1 MLVRLTESEIG
12 HQAAL
17 EAQPLVAIS
26 ILNWNGWP
34 DTLKC
39 LASVRQ
45 LQYSNFLMIVADNG
59 SWDDSTE
66 KIKAWAVEN
75 LGPGQVL
82 ADYDRATALCG
93 GEEQT
98 ERALQQAS
106 PPGRLVLIRNQENL
120 GFTGG
125 NHVTIHYALSRSNA
139 ADFVLLLNND
149 AVVSPTCLAR
159 LVDAIKESKAGI
171 AEAAIF
177 NEGSMT
183 PDGPW
188 IPPRWQ
194 IRLEKFFGENMGR
207 FAAEGN
213 CQEVVA
219 AHGSAMLMRSE
230 MLRAVFS
237 TQGEYLHERFFMYL
251 EDVGISVR
259 SRKLG
264 HPCIRVND
272 AVVWHKGA
280 ASSGGKYN
288 CLEYYYSHRNALLL
302 SKELPRGGKLIVR
315 VVNFPRILGRIAKC
329 LLHRRYAAAH
339 AIFSGLIDGYRGVD
353 GKWKRHDRGRSRD
366 GAVTKGPSG
375 S

>member
-1 MLVRLTESEIG
+1 MGVTKCEIG
-12 HQAAL
+12 HQAARQ
-17 EAQPLVAIS
+17 AWPLVAIS

-39 LASVRQ
+39 LAAVRK
-45 LQYSNFLMIVADNG
+45 LQYPNYIMVVADNG
-59 SWDDSTE
+59 SWDDSAE
-66 KIKAWAVEN
+66 KIKAWGCEN

-82 ADYDRATALCG
+82 ADYDRATALRA
-93 GEEQT
+93 GEAQT
-98 ERALQQAS
+98 ELALEQVS
-106 PPGRLVLIRNQENL
+106 SPGRLVLIRNQENL

-125 NHVTIHYALSRSNA
+125 NNVTIHYALSRSNA

-149 AVVSPTCLAR
+149 AVVSPTCLAC

-177 NEGSMT
+177 NEGSMA
-183 PDGPW
+183 PDRPW
-188 IPPRWQ
+188 IPPRWH
-194 IRLEKFFGENMGR
+194 IRFEKFFGENIGP
-207 FAAEGN
+207 FAAEGKF
-213 CQEVVA
+213 QEVVA

-237 TQGEYLHERFFMYL
+237 TRGEYLHERFFMYL

-264 HPCIRVND
+264 HRCIRAND

-302 SKELPRGGKLIVR
+302 SQELSRGGKLIVR
-315 VVNFPRILGRIAKC
+315 VFNLPRIFGRIAKC
-329 LLHRRYAAAH
+329 LLHRRYSAAH
-339 AIFSGLIDGYRGVD
+339 AILSGLIDGYRGVD
-353 GKWKRHDRGRSRD
+353 GKWKKHDRGRPRD
-366 GAVTKGPSG
+366 GVVKKSPSG
-375 S
+375 A